1 VGKPDYRALLSL
13 SPNAP
18 DAPGERLILASV
30 PDLVLV
36 QPLLSLGA
44 VAGGVDQS

>member
-1 VGKPDYRALLSL
+1 MGKPDYRALLSL
-13 SPNAP
+13 SP

-44 VAGGVDQS
+44 VAGGLDQS